1 VNHFVSL
8 YMYQREKKLHSLLE
22 GKEKQTTIGQMELL
36 LIDTLTQ
43 EQEITVVLSIVK
55 RTQLHRHCMLTSTSR
70 RCEMDKRA

>member
-1 VNHFVSL
+1 MNHFVSL

-55 RTQLHRHCMLTSTSR
+55 RTQLHRHCMLTRGDDTGKLEER
-70 RCEMDKRA
+70 R